1 MAHHIFNKCLRAP
14 NMLRD
19 KAVLLVTHN
28 LQLVTQSDTV
38 CLLHHHRAAY
48 VGDVAGFLEVS
59 RTHCLALAELKH

>member
-38 CLLHHHRAAY
+38 CLLHHHRAAH